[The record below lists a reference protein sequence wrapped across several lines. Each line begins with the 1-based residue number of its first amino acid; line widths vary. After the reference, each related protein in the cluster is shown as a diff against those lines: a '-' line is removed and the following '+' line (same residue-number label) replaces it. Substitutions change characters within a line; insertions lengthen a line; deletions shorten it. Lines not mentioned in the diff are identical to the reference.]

1 VNFEGF
7 FRSVRCARMLSFT
20 LMVLPVAGSTIFFV
34 TRFGRKRRWVLRFEW
49 LTLWPVCG
57 LFPVNA
63 QTFDIR
69 NC

>member
-1 VNFEGF
+1 
-7 FRSVRCARMLSFT
+7 
-20 LMVLPVAGSTIFFV
+20 
-34 TRFGRKRRWVLRFEW
+34 LRFEW